1 MLSDKEIREQILK
14 DNGNVIVSAGAGSGK
29 TTLLVKK
36 ILEEGKA
43 KNSHYGIAAITFTNK
58 SAADIK
64 EKLGSYDRFK
74 NFVGTA
80 DSFVESEVIR
90 PFIVDAFGKHYSDN
104 FKVDYYRN
112 KFRSAKKGL
121 EILRNK
127 NVLGTFERDRDQD
140 NHFNKMNFKFQV
152 AVLIL
157 ENSLAARQYIKAKYR
172 RLYVDEY
179 QDTDLDMNKFYL
191 YLKDKLGIKL
201 FFVGDLKQSI
211 YKWRGAQPEN
221 FRNLLSDDSDF
232 NKYELT
238 VNFRCAQDI
247 QNYSKLFIENEVIEE
262 KDEITS
268 VLGIYSDFDLP
279 DVVNNIMYNKLLKKK
294 TFAILVRNNNQAKQ
308 YKEELTAL
316 GKDFTYI
323 PPNPLDVTT
332 PNVVFLREL
341 VKYIKNENYSLY
353 ELQNNIYR
361 ELSKDERTTLKT
373 MVEKLETCKDKDSID
388 DCLIEIYGL
397 LGMGIYEGELDNFSS
412 VLLTD
417 EYDSAFDTR
426 EKSYYI
432 MTIHSAKG
440 LEFDNVLYAAG
451 DLNLWEDDFSNLHYV
466 AITRAIEKLFVII
479 DSREYER
486 EVNKLIREK
495 EIEKIM
501 NVIQI

>member
-1 MLSDKEIREQILK
+1 
-14 DNGNVIVSAGAGSGK
+14 
-29 TTLLVKK
+29 
-36 ILEEGKA
+36 
-43 KNSHYGIAAITFTNK
+43 
-58 SAADIK
+58 
-64 EKLGSYDRFK
+64 
-74 NFVGTA
+74 
-80 DSFVESEVIR
+80 
-90 PFIVDAFGKHYSDN
+90 
-104 FKVDYYRN
+104 
-112 KFRSAKKGL
+112 
-121 EILRNK
+121 
-127 NVLGTFERDRDQD
+127 
-140 NHFNKMNFKFQV
+140 
-152 AVLIL
+152 
-157 ENSLAARQYIKAKYR
+157 
-172 RLYVDEY
+172 
-179 QDTDLDMNKFYL
+179 
-191 YLKDKLGIKL
+191 
-201 FFVGDLKQSI
+201 
-211 YKWRGAQPEN
+211 
-221 FRNLLSDDSDF
+221 
-232 NKYELT
+232 
-238 VNFRCAQDI
+238 
-247 QNYSKLFIENEVIEE
+247 
-262 KDEITS
+262 
-268 VLGIYSDFDLP
+268 
-279 DVVNNIMYNKLLKKK
+279 IMYNKLLKKK
-294 TFAILVRNNNQAKQ
+294 TFAILVRNNSQAKQ

>member
-179 QDTDLDMNKFYL
+179 QDTDLD
-191 YLKDKLGIKL
+191 
-201 FFVGDLKQSI
+201 
-211 YKWRGAQPEN
+211 
-221 FRNLLSDDSDF
+221 
-232 NKYELT
+232 
-238 VNFRCAQDI
+238 
-247 QNYSKLFIENEVIEE
+247 
-262 KDEITS
+262 
-268 VLGIYSDFDLP
+268 
-279 DVVNNIMYNKLLKKK
+279 
-294 TFAILVRNNNQAKQ
+294 
-308 YKEELTAL
+308 
-316 GKDFTYI
+316 
-323 PPNPLDVTT
+323 
-332 PNVVFLREL
+332 
-341 VKYIKNENYSLY
+341 
-353 ELQNNIYR
+353 
-361 ELSKDERTTLKT
+361 
-373 MVEKLETCKDKDSID
+373 
-388 DCLIEIYGL
+388 
-397 LGMGIYEGELDNFSS
+397 
-412 VLLTD
+412 
-417 EYDSAFDTR
+417 
-426 EKSYYI
+426 
-432 MTIHSAKG
+432 
-440 LEFDNVLYAAG
+440 
-451 DLNLWEDDFSNLHYV
+451 
-466 AITRAIEKLFVII
+466 
-479 DSREYER
+479 
-486 EVNKLIREK
+486 
-495 EIEKIM
+495 
-501 NVIQI
+501 